1 MLGTPAAAPVD
12 DEAPAAV
19 PAELLGPTPAAA
31 CPGLRSTASAGGS
44 TRRPMAPSYHCGKA
58 LFSVSN
64 LRSYHLSQGAYAR
77 ANPFVSQGGGGGTR
91 FTLLLSGGGGSTAAE
106 SPPRALGTNE
116 PRGLAAS
123 EVSLPAPVWRN
134 FSQRPA
140 GASSGRRLAAK
151 TLAIS
156 GRLPTLQPQAS
167 KMLAQPRH
175 AAGQQRTRCRQG

>member
-1 MLGTPAAAPVD
+1 MLGPTPAAACP
-12 DEAPAAV
+12 
-19 PAELLGPTPAAA
+19 GYPTPAAA

-140 GASSGRRLAAK
+140 GASSGRRMAAK
-151 TLAIS
+151 TLAIFGWAAHSATS
-156 GRLPTLQPQAS
+156 GKQNA
-167 KMLAQPRH
+167 
-175 AAGQQRTRCRQG
+175 RTTPARCRTATYSMSTRMTPFTS